1 MRDDDL
7 NSRQRAWFLDEAR
20 GLSILLMVLHHGAYD
35 AAFLLGWPLD
45 FLSAGW
51 FGIIR
56 TFFAGVFVLIS
67 GCACRF
73 SRSNLRRGARC
84 AMLLFAFLQ
93 PLLDRIPPAFGAGVG
108 LFLFFFCFSVPSGR
122 LGFGPM
128 QIQLPRCLFQNAFTA
143 VLGFPG
149 PGYYSA
155 DYFPLIPWLFLFW
168 AGACAGVWLR
178 LGRGPGWLYQR
189 HSPFLAA
196 AGQKSL
202 WIYLVHQPALYLIF
216 LLIRLCF

>member
-1 MRDDDL
+1 M
-7 NSRQRAWFLDEAR
+7 
-20 GLSILLMVLHHGAYD
+20 
-35 AAFLLGWPLD
+35 
-45 FLSAGW
+45 
-51 FGIIR
+51 
-56 TFFAGVFVLIS
+56 
-67 GCACRF
+67 
-73 SRSNLRRGARC
+73 
-84 AMLLFAFLQ
+84 
-93 PLLDRIPPAFGAGVG
+93 
-108 LFLFFFCFSVPSGR
+108 FLFFFCFSVPSGR

-143 VLGFPG
+143 ALGFPG

-168 AGACAGVWLR
+168 AGACVGVWLR

>member
-1 MRDDDL
+1 
-7 NSRQRAWFLDEAR
+7 
-20 GLSILLMVLHHGAYD
+20 
-35 AAFLLGWPLD
+35 
-45 FLSAGW
+45 
-51 FGIIR
+51 
-56 TFFAGVFVLIS
+56 
-67 GCACRF
+67 
-73 SRSNLRRGARC
+73 
-84 AMLLFAFLQ
+84 MLLFAFLQ
-93 PLLDRIPPAFGAGVG
+93 PLLDRISPAFGAGVG

-143 VLGFPG
+143 ALGFPG